1 LEQPFDGSDL
11 EQAREG
17 RIPPHSREAEVSA
30 LGASMLSKD
39 ALYDVAE
46 QVRPGDF
53 YEKNH
58 QEIFEAILD
67 IHRQN
72 APVDV
77 LTVCEALKRRNTL
90 EMVGGR
96 AYIASLS
103 AAVPSTANA
112 GEYAKIV
119 AEKAELRHLI
129 KTAGDIVDKG
139 YTDDLAADRIL
150 DFAEQRI
157 FEISQG
163 RQKKNVIQLK
173 DVLLDNMN
181 AISERAKNKGSI
193 TGVPTGFIDLDRMMS
208 GMQRSDLII
217 LAARP
222 SMGKTAFAL
231 CVARNAAV
239 KGSKVLIFSL
249 EMSAE
254 QLSQRLIAMEAGV
267 DAQKL
272 RSGDL
277 DTHDW
282 NKITATIDRLGEADI
297 SIDDTPG
304 LSLMEIKNKC
314 RRLKAERGLDLVVV
328 DYLQLMSAEGRV
340 ESRQQEISALS
351 RGMKQLA
358 REMDCPVL
366 VLSQLSRATETRT
379 DHRPILSDLR
389 ESGAIEQ
396 DADVVL
402 FLYRDEVYNEDTEY
416 PGECEVH
423 VAKQR
428 NGPIGTVDVLW
439 QSSYTKFVNKN
450 FRE

>member
-1 LEQPFDGSDL
+1 MDMYTDGPQQD
-11 EQAREG
+11 AA
-17 RIPPHSREAEVSA
+17 RIPPHSRDAEVSV
-30 LGASMLSKD
+30 LGSSMLSKD

-46 QVRPGDF
+46 KVVPSDF

-58 QEIFEAILD
+58 QEIFEAIMD
-67 IHRQN
+67 IHRRN

-77 LTVCEALKRRNTL
+77 LTVCEELKKRNSL

-119 AEKAELRHLI
+119 SEKAELRNLI
-129 KTAGDIVDKG
+129 QAAGNIVEKG
-139 YTDDLAADRIL
+139 YSDDLGADRII
-150 DFAEQRI
+150 DYAEQRI

-163 RQKKNVIQLK
+163 RQSKNVVKLK
-173 DVLLDNMN
+173 DILLDNMN
-181 AISERAKNKGSI
+181 AISERSKNKGAI
-193 TGVPTGFIDLDRMMS
+193 TGVTTGFIDLDRMTS
-208 GMQRSDLII
+208 GLQRSDLVI

-239 KGSKVLIFSL
+239 KGNKVLIFSL

-272 RSGDL
+272 RNGDL
-277 DTHDW
+277 DNSDW
-282 NKITATIDRLGEADI
+282 NKITATIDRLGEAEI

-314 RRLKAERGLDLVVV
+314 RRLKAESGLDLVVV
-328 DYLQLMSAEGRV
+328 DYLQLMSAEGRA

-428 NGPIGTVDVLW
+428 NGPIGTVEVLW
-439 QSSYTKFVNKN
+439 QSSYTKFVNKD